1 MPIPIDQSV
10 RVLARV
16 TVVEA
21 EACHFCEDA
30 SNALQELKALYPL
43 ELRIINARD
52 AIGAGL
58 MQEHRAAMSPLI
70 LVDDEFFSQGRL
82 PRAKLQKLL
91 EGRAQVVSQ

>member
-1 MPIPIDQSV
+1 MPNPIDRSV
-10 RVLARV
+10 AVLARV

-30 SNALQELKALYPL
+30 SKALQELKVLYPL
-43 ELRIINARD
+43 EMRIINVRD

-82 PRAKLQKLL
+82 PRAKLRKLL
-91 EGRAQVVSQ
+91 AARALVVSQ